1 MFSHLLVPVD
11 GTPEA
16 LEAVDAAIA
25 VARTCKARIH
35 LLHVV
40 PSFPA
45 VAYLAE
51 RISATRQLY
60 EQEAAAKALAWLG
73 EASGH
78 AFDAGVA
85 CEGAYTFA
93 ARAYEAIV
101 DAARDCGC
109 DLIVMAAPLR
119 RGPLSG
125 FFTREAQAVIQ
136 SCAIP
141 VLAWR

>member
-1 MFSHLLVPVD
+1 MFSRLLVPVD

-25 VARTCKARIH
+25 IARICKASIH

-45 VAYLAE
+45 VTYLAQ
-51 RISATRQLY
+51 RVGATRELY
-60 EQEAAAKALAWLG
+60 EQETGARALAWLG
-73 EASGH
+73 QAREHVLG
-78 AFDAGVA
+78 AGVA
-85 CEGAYTFA
+85 CEGDYTFA
-93 ARAYEAIV
+93 ARIHEAIV
-101 DAARDCGC
+101 DVARDYDC

-119 RGPLSG
+119 PGMLSNL
-125 FFTREAQAVIQ
+125 FTSEAQAVMQ
-136 SCAIP
+136 AAVTP